1 MARLA
6 FPHPFSTPRTSPD
19 ASGEFAESSPRVGA
33 TISAPEASPVGA
45 APLPVWTR
53 FLPAGRVVVREGDP
67 GSSLFVILEGKVGVY
82 REGGA
87 REARMVGHLT
97 SGGFFGELSL
107 LTNCPRTA
115 SVVTLE
121 RTVLRELS
129 RTGLSLMGARHGL
142 VAPVVAMRGRERLLA
157 DALSGSA
164 LLNELSPELWTHL
177 GSALEPCSVEAGA
190 QLLTYGSPGEALFIL
205 LRGRCGV
212 FHTHADG
219 RTTSYPD
226 MVEGDLFG
234 EVSLLRGRRATATV
248 KTLTP
253 CTLLRLDRE
262 VFRKHFWG
270 QAEMRRALV
279 RLGMQRMHRTME
291 VITQPAD

>member
-1 MARLA
+1 M
-6 FPHPFSTPRTSPD
+6 
-19 ASGEFAESSPRVGA
+19 GA
-33 TISAPEASPVGA
+33 TIPAPEATPVGP

-67 GSSLFVILEGKVGVY
+67 GASLFVILEGKVGVY
-82 REGGA
+82 REGGL

-97 SGGFFGELSL
+97 GGSFFGELSL
-107 LTNCPRTA
+107 LTKCPRTA

-142 VAPVVAMRGRERLLA
+142 EAPVVAMRCRERLLA

-164 LLNELSPELWTHL
+164 LLNELSPELWTQL
-177 GSALEPCSVEAGA
+177 GCALVPCSVEAGE
-190 QLLTYGSPGEALFIL
+190 QLLTYGSPGEALYIL

-219 RTTSYPD
+219 HITSYPD
-226 MVEGDLFG
+226 MVEGDVFG
-234 EVSLLRGRRATATV
+234 EVSMLRGRLATATV
-248 KTLTP
+248 KALTP
-253 CTLLRLDRE
+253 CTLLRLDRD

-279 RLGMQRMHRTME
+279 KLGMRRMHRTME
-291 VITQPAD
+291 VIARPLD

>member
-1 MARLA
+1 M
-6 FPHPFSTPRTSPD
+6 
-19 ASGEFAESSPRVGA
+19 
-33 TISAPEASPVGA
+33 
-45 APLPVWTR
+45 WTR

-164 LLNELSPELWTHL
+164 LLNALSPELWTHL
-177 GSALEPCSVEAGA
+177 GSALEPCSVEAGE

>member
-6 FPHPFSTPRTSPD
+6 SPGPCSTQTPEP
-19 ASGEFAESSPRVGA
+19 GESSPRVGA
-33 TISAPEASPVGA
+33 TIPAPEASPVGP

-67 GSSLFVILEGKVGVY
+67 GSSMFVILEGKVGVY
-82 REGGA
+82 REAGS
-87 REARMVGHLT
+87 REARLVTQLSG
-97 SGGFFGELSL
+97 GGFFGELAMMAK
-107 LTNCPRTA
+107 CPRTA

-129 RTGLSLMGARHGL
+129 HTGLSLTGSRYGL
-142 VAPVVAMRGRERLLA
+142 DAPVVAMRCRERLLA
-157 DALSGSA
+157 DALCGSPV
-164 LLNELSPELWTHL
+164 LSELSPELWAQL
-177 GSALEPCSVEAGA
+177 GSALVPCAVEAGA
-190 QLLTYGSPGEALFIL
+190 QLLTYGQPGEALYIL

-219 RTTSYPD
+219 HTTAYPD

-234 EVSLLRGRRATATV
+234 EVSLLRGHRATATV
-248 KTLTP
+248 KALTP
-253 CTLLRLDRE
+253 CTLLRLDRD

-279 RLGMQRMHRTME
+279 RLGLARMHRTMD
-291 VITQPAD
+291 VIANPGG